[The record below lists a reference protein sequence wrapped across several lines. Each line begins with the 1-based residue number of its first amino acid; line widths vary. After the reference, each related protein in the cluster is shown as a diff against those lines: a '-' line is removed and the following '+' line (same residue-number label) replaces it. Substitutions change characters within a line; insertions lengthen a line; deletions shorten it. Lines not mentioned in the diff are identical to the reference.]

1 MPQQATSP
9 APSATTIAGDASHLV
24 AHMSAEM
31 KPVRP
36 STAYIGAM
44 LLAMTTALLALA
56 IYLAVVLA
64 VGWGIYAW
72 IISIKSQLSALPP
85 RSLLPLLL
93 IALQAVGVLMSLA
106 ILIALV
112 KPIMLPKQEE
122 QEPVE
127 LTEFSQPML
136 HSYVAA
142 LAKKLGAPRP
152 ARIFT
157 DSSVNAYAAPR
168 PVLFGL
174 LGIRYDL
181 CVGMALFEGLTARE
195 VTGIIAHELGHF
207 GQGGAVRISLVSRAI
222 AYWLW
227 KIAYV
232 RDIFDYQLWRLTQAQ
247 DGYISFIAS
256 ITLLLS
262 EIVRLLPAALVH
274 MVAAGDSLLARQ
286 MEHDAD
292 KYETRVAGS
301 AASEHIT
308 TRLLEL
314 EMAQGTAFGRTSL
327 WLAKGRVPN
336 DMIKVLVRSARQ
348 LAPEQLTKRV
358 KLGVGARSSVFASHP
373 TGRERIDRARAENE
387 PGICTLDAP
396 GTALLMSPHLVSE
409 EVTRQLVRE
418 KLGPRAHR
426 QITFVPVAEF
436 LSAHDKTDR
445 AIDTLRAILGDDVA
459 HTLTIEPVFL
469 SADEIA
475 PADEPASTRQR
486 MAQAKAAIKAARP
499 AAQQAAKRV
508 RTADLALE
516 QATQAQM
523 LLRMHCKINAADFGL
538 DRPSLTEADDR
549 INHARTEISDASGGV
564 EPLTKA
570 LRTYILCALQ
580 LACSKKLD
588 PLIPGRAALATE
600 IKKLVEVNQ
609 ALRRAWPATSK
620 LQSTRTA
627 LEAFAQQL
635 SGREPSE
642 LVRKQFDALL
652 KPSDD
657 LINQIDAETHHLAD
671 PFQSTATEYRSLWQ
685 TLVPMGM
692 SDHHPDE
699 DFGVVLADWLNV
711 ISVLLDEHHAIARRL
726 LVRFIEIAA
735 QVEKATA
742 SPTA

>member
-1 MPQQATSP
+1 MQPTMSQQSLASP
-9 APSATTIAGDASHLV
+9 PSAATIAGDASHLL
-24 AHMSAEM
+24 AHISAEM

-72 IISIKSQLSALPP
+72 IISIKSQFS
-85 RSLLPLLL
+85 
-93 IALQAVGVLMSLA
+93 ALQAVGVLMSLP

-112 KPIMLPKQEE
+112 KPVMLPKQEE
-122 QEPVE
+122 HEPVE

-136 HSYVAA
+136 HNYVAA

-195 VTGIIAHELGHF
+195 VTGVIAHELGHF
-207 GQGGAVRISLVSRAI
+207 GQGGAVRISLASRAI

-247 DGYISFIAS
+247 DGYIAFIAS
-256 ITLLLS
+256 IALLPS
-262 EIVRLLPAALVH
+262 EIVRLLAAALVH

-301 AASEHIT
+301 AASERIT
-308 TRLLEL
+308 SRLLEL

-327 WLAKGRVPN
+327 WLAKGRVPD

-436 LSAHDKTDR
+436 LSAYDKTDR
-445 AIDTLRAILGDDVA
+445 AIDALRAILGDDVA

-469 SADEIA
+469 STSEVSA
-475 PADEPASTRQR
+475 ADEPAATRQR

-499 AAQQAAKRV
+499 AAQQPAKRV
-508 RTADLALE
+508 RAADLVIE

-523 LLRMHCKINAADFGL
+523 LLRIHCKINASDFGL
-538 DRPSLTEADDR
+538 DRASLPEADER
-549 INHARTEISDASGGV
+549 IHLARTEISDASGAV

-580 LACSKKLD
+580 LACSRKLD
-588 PLIPGRAALATE
+588 AVIPGRAALATE
-600 IKKLVEVNQ
+600 IKKLVELNG
-609 ALRRAWPATSK
+609 ALRQAWPSTSQ
-620 LQSTRTA
+620 LQSTRTS
-627 LEAFAQQL
+627 LEALATQL
-635 SGREPSE
+635 SGREPGE
-642 LVRKQFDALL
+642 LVRKQLDALL
-652 KPSDD
+652 KPTDE
-657 LINQIDAETHHLAD
+657 LINHIESHTHQLAD
-671 PFQSTATEYRSLWQ
+671 PFHSTTTEYRSLWH
-685 TLVPMGM
+685 TLVPTGM

-726 LVRFIEIAA
+726 LVRLIEIAA

-742 SPTA
+742 NPTA